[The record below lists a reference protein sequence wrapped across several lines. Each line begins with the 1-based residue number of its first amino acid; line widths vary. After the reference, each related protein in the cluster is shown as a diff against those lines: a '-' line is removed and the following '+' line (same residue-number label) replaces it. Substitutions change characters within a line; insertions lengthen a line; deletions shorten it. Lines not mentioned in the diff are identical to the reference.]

1 MSFSTWLNR
10 NFGHGS
16 DLDNFLTGIDKNLLG
31 GAFGRFRKTTNA
43 IAEGIPSV
51 IAGAT
56 GSDITGADK
65 VLMEHQD
72 QREDT
77 YYQRT
82 MADMKAAGI
91 NPMMAAGQSG
101 TSPSTAQSNNAPTM
115 DLNAIMQLSMLPMQ
129 KEMMKA
135 QINNLNAGAE
145 EKKSKVPYWQQVTD
159 ESKKRIEKLQSAID
173 KDIAETYLKTQQ
185 GLTEEQLRGRKE
197 DLMVSQRALADAQTS
212 LAQEQES
219 ETAQRKALEAMQT
232 AYQKSLNDND
242 MAFKVCEKIVAETHL
257 AGAQANTEQQ
267 KALASRLANAMIR
280 GDFVKECL
288 EQLNQLGHD
297 GPNILG
303 RIMSTFNNILGMIN
317 FTIGI

>member
-1 MSFSTWLNR
+1 
-10 NFGHGS
+10 
-16 DLDNFLTGIDKNLLG
+16 
-31 GAFGRFRKTTNA
+31 
-43 IAEGIPSV
+43 
-51 IAGAT
+51 
-56 GSDITGADK
+56 
-65 VLMEHQD
+65 
-72 QREDT
+72 
-77 YYQRT
+77 
-82 MADMKAAGI
+82 
-91 NPMMAAGQSG
+91 
-101 TSPSTAQSNNAPTM
+101 
-115 DLNAIMQLSMLPMQ
+115 
-129 KEMMKA
+129 MKA

-242 MAFKVCEKIVAETHL
+242 MAFKVCEKIVAETRL

-280 GDFVKECL
+280 GDFVKECQ

-297 GPNILG
+297 GPNVLG